1 MDANPQAIHD
11 LKPPYSNSISAEDV
25 LRNTASELGDIA
37 QDANALVARVA
48 LTCKQPALAAQVKEC
63 FSRLM
68 AMNAEQGRALAH
80 TVDPSA
86 VEAAHDAARACGR
99 HQSVNVCRSM
109 LRSSDPAERDQG
121 VLLFEDIVAN
131 LASGTLDVGQ
141 SVTPAAPETINW
153 SSETPGDWS
162 TARRD
167 RDVLLALVRGYR
179 FLTEAC
185 STQLA
190 DVGLTRF
197 QLMRKLRGVELKA
210 ILEGVAV

>member
-86 VEAAHDAARACGR
+86 VEAAHDAARDLAGEVDHVGR
-99 HQSVNVCRSM
+99 EDLRVGDRHGAQS
-109 LRSSDPAERDQG
+109 P
-121 VLLFEDIVAN
+121 
-131 LASGTLDVGQ
+131 
-141 SVTPAAPETINW
+141 
-153 SSETPGDWS
+153 
-162 TARRD
+162 
-167 RDVLLALVRGYR
+167 
-179 FLTEAC
+179 
-185 STQLA
+185 
-190 DVGLTRF
+190 
-197 QLMRKLRGVELKA
+197 
-210 ILEGVAV
+210 